1 MALPEAYDL
10 RRLSPKD
17 YSAYAAEI
25 RKRLERSEDLTL
37 LLQTSTTLV
46 AWGRVR
52 QNAVPVDFDL
62 LGFGK
67 GLVQRALQLDPKSA
81 WAHELLNVA
90 ADQELLRRLPE
101 SVWQGPLES
110 RRQAIQTLPDG
121 ERFRELAILAI
132 AAGDVGFRADRL
144 RHDAIEAKAAWQ
156 QAGRY
161 AREALNMASKAQ
173 SHPDYGTA
181 FFQANMVLGMEAI
194 QSGDSKAASSYLL
207 KAAGAPVTEAL
218 KYPIANARPW
228 PMNWHFPSILA
239 AALLKSGQ
247 RDTVVE
253 FLESYARITVAGRDR
268 CLEDIA
274 LIRQG
279 KLPSWAGS

>member
-1 MALPEAYDL
+1 V
-10 RRLSPKD
+10 
-17 YSAYAAEI
+17 AEI
-25 RKRLERSEDLTL
+25 RKRLERSSDPSL
-37 LLQTSTTLV
+37 LLETSTPLLAV
-46 AWGRVR
+46 GKFGRKT
-52 QNAVPVDFDL
+52 PVDFDL
-62 LGFGK
+62 FAFGK
-67 GLVQRALQLDPKSA
+67 TLVQRALQLDPKST
-81 WAHELLNVA
+81 WAHQLLNVA
-90 ADQELLRRLPE
+90 ADQELLARLPQ

-110 RRQAIQTLPDG
+110 RRQAIQALPDG

-132 AAGDVGFRADRL
+132 AAGDLGVRADRIQ
-144 RHDAIEAKAAWQ
+144 HDAVAAKAAWQ

-161 AREALNMASKAQ
+161 AREALDMAAKAQ
-173 SHPDYGTA
+173 SHADYGTA

-194 QSGDSKAASSYLL
+194 QAADPKAATAYLL
-207 KAAGAPVTEAL
+207 KAAQAPVTEAL

-228 PMNWHFPSILA
+228 PMNWYFPSTLA
-239 AALLKSGQ
+239 AALLKAGQ
-247 RDTVVE
+247 RDAVIE